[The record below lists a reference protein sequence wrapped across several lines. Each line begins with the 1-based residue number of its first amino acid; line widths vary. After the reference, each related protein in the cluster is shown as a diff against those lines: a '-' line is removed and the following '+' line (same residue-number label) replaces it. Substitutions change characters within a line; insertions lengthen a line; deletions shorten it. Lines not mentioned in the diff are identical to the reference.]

1 MKVCIMGSAL
11 SSVALAPF
19 NSDWQI
25 WACSPSMYQL
35 PNVNVAF
42 EIHKYDRTYCPFPD
56 EYKTWLENFPGLVWM
71 MAEYPQ
77 VKGCQ
82 VLPYD
87 ALMKKYSPYFFTS
100 SIAWMMAMAIEV
112 ADEISI
118 FGADMAAN
126 SEYHDQKLGCQFFAT
141 LAKNKGIKVTVPPE
155 SDLLR
160 PPPLY
165 GIREY
170 SHAWIKNT
178 TRAREIVTR
187 AEALRVKRV
196 NVSFEAQFLKGAED
210 NRDYEEKTWLGNM
223 DTDGQEYC
231 TVPRIK
237 I

>member
-1 MKVCIMGSAL
+1 MKICIVGSAS

-25 WACSPSMYQL
+25 WSCSPSMYQL
-35 PNVNVAF
+35 PNVDVAF
-42 EIHKYDRTYCPFPD
+42 EVHKYDRTYSPFAS
-56 EYKTWLENFPGLVWM
+56 EYKDWLENFPGLVWM

-100 SIAWMMAMAIEV
+100 SIAWMMAMALEV
-112 ADEISI
+112 ASEICI
-118 FGADMAAN
+118 YGVDMAAT
-126 SEYHDQKLGCQFFAT
+126 SEYHDQKMGCQFFAT
-141 LAKNKGIKVTVPPE
+141 LAKNKGIKVSVPPE

-170 SHAWIKNT
+170 SHAWIKQT
-178 TRAREIVTR
+178 TRERELAVKI
-187 AEALRVKRV
+187 EESRVRLVKAV
-196 NVSFEAQFLKGAED
+196 DESQFFKGAAD
-210 NRDYEEKTWLGNM
+210 NNDYERKTWFGGLEQ
-223 DTDGQEYC
+223 DGQEYC

-237 I
+237 L